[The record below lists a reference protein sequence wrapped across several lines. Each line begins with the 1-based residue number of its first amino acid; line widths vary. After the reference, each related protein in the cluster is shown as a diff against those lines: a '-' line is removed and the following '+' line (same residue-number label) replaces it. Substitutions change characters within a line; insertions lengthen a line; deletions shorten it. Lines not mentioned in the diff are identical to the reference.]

1 MESRRGE
8 IMSATPAESPVF
20 TVERHLDAPPDR
32 VFAAFIDPQRLEHW
46 FVVDGFSTPAERI
59 RSTPRPGGGVEA
71 VMVSDAD
78 GSEIPFGFRYSTLDP
93 PHRVVL
99 EFDHPRETVT
109 VTITAVGGASSELTY
124 SLEASEAPAD
134 PDASRRGAEDMLD
147 RIAAGIEQ
155 GLI

>member
-1 MESRRGE
+1 
-8 IMSATPAESPVF
+8 MSATPAEIPVF

-59 RSTPRPGGGVEA
+59 RSTPTPGGGVEA

-78 GSEIPFGFRYSTLDP
+78 GSELPFGFRYAALDP

-99 EFDHPRETVT
+99 EFDDPRETVT
-109 VTITAVGGASSELTY
+109 VTIEAADGASSELTY
-124 SLEASEAPAD
+124 SLAASEAPAD
-134 PDASRRGAEDMLD
+134 PHTARRGAEEMLD